1 MSNPL
6 KYTTST
12 PTGALRHATLGA
24 GVANGEYDSTWR
36 SGITPYTLTS
46 YYLVYEPDSG
56 GEVRVYAPADAAEL
70 IQLAQSK
77 GSSETTEAG
86 ALTWLSSNGFYPAN
100 KVLDN
105 IVTDG
110 LVLFVDS
117 TTATSYPR
125 SGTTWLDLSGEGDD
139 LTGTGASSAPTFD
152 STNSSISFDGNSQR
166 FQSSINCGV
175 VGDQTLEAVFY
186 EDAATAPHTT
196 IMCTDVG
203 HQDGIKLMSYK
214 NNNRYGFWLGY
225 GSSSHLG
232 MVSATLDNDVVYH
245 LLGTYKSS
253 TGEVKIYL
261 NGELKLTS
269 IMPTTGNVSLN
280 DGKIT
285 LGIDYHGLGVGYSMN
300 GNIFT
305 SKVYDKVL
313 TQAEVFQNYYQ
324 GPIVTDNLTF
334 AIDASNPVSWEG
346 TGNTL
351 NNLISS
357 TAYPTIA
364 LYGDT
369 ANYGSIGNGYVTLG
383 GANNNTNQG
392 TILRGTGDMGTTIN
406 NDFTTMGWQRRTSY
420 VRSSGEILEY
430 RGAWQ
435 RCSFDVGNGY
445 MGFYQRETVAPYST
459 NATST
464 SISNSTL
471 NEWNH
476 FAVVKTSS
484 TLSFYMNGKL
494 IATNSYTLSETITGT
509 SFSIGAAWSDDDYL
523 SNGMDGDVGLTL
535 HYTRALTADEVA
547 QNYNANIKRYT

>member
-110 LVLFVDS
+110 LVLLLDS

-125 SGTTWLDLSGEGDD
+125 SGTDWLDLSGEANDGTLINGPTFNSNGAIDFDGVDDVVNTSYTAQLGDFTVTVLFKSD
-139 LTGTGASSAPTFD
+139 GNGIGWARLVDKGYQTGFFISSYFATSGAGYVGCGIIEPSVPHGIALQYDTSKWHSFTSVRSGTTQTIYLDGILNTNTKTVSSATLN
-152 STNSSISFDGNSQR
+152 STTVSIGAWSGNGSSQR
-166 FQSSINCGV
+166 FKG
-175 VGDQTLEAVFY
+175 
-186 EDAATAPHTT
+186 
-196 IMCTDVG
+196 
-203 HQDGIKLMSYK
+203 GISQALM
-214 NNNRYGFWLGY
+214 
-225 GSSSHLG
+225 
-232 MVSATLDNDVVYH
+232 
-245 LLGTYKSS
+245 
-253 TGEVKIYL
+253 
-261 NGELKLTS
+261 
-269 IMPTTGNVSLN
+269 
-280 DGKIT
+280 
-285 LGIDYHGLGVGYSMN
+285 
-300 GNIFT
+300 
-305 SKVYDKVL
+305 YDKAL
-313 TQAEVFQNYYQ
+313 TPTEILQNYYQ
-324 GPIVTDNLTF
+324 GPIVTDDLTF
-334 AIDASNPVSWEG
+334 AIDASNLVSWGG

-392 TILRGTGDMGTTIN
+392 TILRGTGNMGTTVN

-484 TLSFYMNGKL
+484 TMSFYMNGKL